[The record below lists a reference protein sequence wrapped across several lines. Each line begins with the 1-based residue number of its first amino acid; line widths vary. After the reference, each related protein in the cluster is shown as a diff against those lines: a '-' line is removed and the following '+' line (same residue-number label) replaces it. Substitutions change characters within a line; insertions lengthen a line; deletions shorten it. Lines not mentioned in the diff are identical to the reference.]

1 MINFVCVYDYAHA
14 CCIYAGVYAQM
25 EARGWHQV
33 ASLIELSTLF
43 FLRQVLLLNLKLAIS
58 ARVAGQQDQRVCLSR
73 PSSSGATDMLHSHYL
88 AFQI

>member
-1 MINFVCVYDYAHA
+1 MTMH
-14 CCIYAGVYAQM
+14 M
-25 EARGWHQV
+25 HV
-33 ASLIELSTLF
+33 AYMQECMPKWRLEVDIRWLLSLKLSTLF